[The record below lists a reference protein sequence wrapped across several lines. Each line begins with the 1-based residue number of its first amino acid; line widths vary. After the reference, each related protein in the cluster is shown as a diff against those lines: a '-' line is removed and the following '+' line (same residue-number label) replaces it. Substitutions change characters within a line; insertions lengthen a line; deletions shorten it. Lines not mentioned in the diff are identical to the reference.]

1 MNGVS
6 KIIIPVVVLLI
17 IYNGLKK
24 KVDIYNSF
32 LNGAKEGLITVF
44 NIFPAILAMVFAI
57 NIFLDSGVI
66 SFLLRRL
73 KKYLVSLIFLIIF
86 FLWLY

>member
-32 LNGAKEGLITVF
+32 LNG
-44 NIFPAILAMVFAI
+44 
-57 NIFLDSGVI
+57 
-66 SFLLRRL
+66 
-73 KKYLVSLIFLIIF
+73 
-86 FLWLY
+86 